1 MENFEKSVVEVLAI
15 FYIESLFFLKLCSI
29 TSFTMLSTV
38 CASYMINAR
47 SPQNAFISFEAQHK
61 IERALPMSIVYA
73 PLLPMLRHDLQSTHY
88 PALLAEC
95 RSNIRTR

>member
-1 MENFEKSVVEVLAI
+1 
-15 FYIESLFFLKLCSI
+15 
-29 TSFTMLSTV
+29 MLSTV
-38 CASYMINAR
+38 CASYMINVR